1 MIIFPAIDI
10 MDGKP
15 VRLLRGDFDTA
26 EQVAEDVLTTAKQF
40 ARVCSTTCKIGS
52 VFTGFFCRWW
62 STPR

>member
-40 ARVCSTTCKIGS
+40 ARAAPGCTWWIWTAPCKRS
-52 VFTGFFCRWW
+52 R
-62 STPR
+62 